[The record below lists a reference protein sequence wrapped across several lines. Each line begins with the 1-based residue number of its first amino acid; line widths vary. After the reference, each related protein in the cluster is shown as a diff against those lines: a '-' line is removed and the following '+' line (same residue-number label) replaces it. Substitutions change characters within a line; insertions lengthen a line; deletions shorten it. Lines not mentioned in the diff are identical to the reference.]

1 MTDTRFPDSH
11 GNGQFQGHDH
21 RRQPSVG
28 QNAAAPMDGAGVSP
42 AGTGG
47 GQGTGHDGDPGP
59 GDERP
64 GLLARAGKRF
74 MDFFWALDSV
84 FSTALYETKNAIR
97 RGWAAW
103 AAFLERFR
111 VEGFF
116 KRRAVDLIDDGLTFG
131 LAIAFVLVAFALPP
145 ILGDEDV
152 WNRNRQYAVTI
163 TDSKGEIIGHRGI
176 RQDDAVPLSEIPPH
190 LIKAVLATED
200 ARFYH
205 HFGVDVIGTLRA
217 AFANVKAQGIVQGGS
232 TLTQQLAKNLFLTP
246 ERSFRRKIHEA
257 FLALWIEARLSKDEI
272 LKMYLDRSYLGAGNY
287 GVEAASQFYFGKSVR
302 DINIHEAAILAGL
315 FKAPSKYAPHIN
327 REAALARAEVV
338 LKRMLDAEFISYGE
352 YMQALNMPV
361 HIVGDRNEYR
371 PDHFLDWVYRETI
384 ETLRAHGL
392 ENNYVVEVKTT
403 IDTALQR
410 KAAELIKEAL
420 EREGRRYNASQGALV
435 ALTPD
440 GAVRAI
446 VGGRDYESSQ
456 FNRATDAWR
465 QPGSAFKPFV
475 YLAAL
480 MNGWRPDSVISDAPI
495 TIGRWTPQNYSRRYH
510 GRVTLT
516 TALVH
521 SYNTVPVRLM
531 TRIGRQAI
539 IETARAAGLQAP
551 IRPVPSMPLGSNE
564 VTVIDITAAYAA
576 FANGGKRIVPYTVL
590 EIRRPDGALIY
601 ARETMGPKP
610 EQTLPPEKV
619 AQLNRML
626 SQVPE
631 RGTARR
637 AFLGFTPQAGKT
649 GTTSSYRDAWFIG
662 YTGHLVT
669 GIWFGNDDYTP
680 TRRMTGGSLPAQT
693 WKAFMIE
700 AVGRLEPKPLPG
712 VPVTE
717 KHLKAWRELQKELKK
732 QKATDGRATASAAGD
747 AGDEASLRTDIAALS
762 DRDILLGTGAA
773 AAAAAAVASRRAA
786 VRGANQ
792 RNARARDL
800 ERRRPT
806 RRSVRRVRKD
816 PVVSALR
823 NMFSLFRTE
832 GRTTRRVYRSNFRG
846 TNFKRTRKG
855 TRNARKTR
863 KFLNIFR

>member
-1 MTDTRFPDSH
+1 MQPTGGSAGGLPPA
-11 GNGQFQGHDH
+11 GNGGGN
-21 RRQPSVG
+21 S
-28 QNAAAPMDGAGVSP
+28 
-42 AGTGG
+42 GG
-47 GQGTGHDGDPGP
+47 GGGSPDDAPGNEGREP
-59 GDERP
+59 GF
-64 GLLARAGKRF
+64 LARAGKRF

-97 RGWAAW
+97 RGWASW

-116 KRRAVDLIDDGLTFG
+116 RRRAVDLIDDGLTLG
-131 LAIAFVLVAFALPP
+131 LAMAFVVVAFALPP

-361 HIVGDRNEYR
+361 QIVGDRNTYR

-392 ENNYVVEVKTT
+392 EGNYVVEVKTT
-403 IDTALQR
+403 IDTAMQR
-410 KAAELIKEAL
+410 KAAELIRTAL
-420 EREGRRYNASQGALV
+420 EREGRRYRASQGALV

-539 IETARAAGLQAP
+539 IDAARAAGLQAP
-551 IRPVPSMPLGSNE
+551 IRPVPSMPLGANE

-576 FANGGKRIVPYTVL
+576 FANGGKRIEPYTVL
-590 EIRRPDGALIY
+590 EIRRPDGTLIY
-601 ARETMGPKP
+601 DRATMGPRP
-610 EQTLPPEKV
+610 EPTLPPDKV

-693 WKAFMIE
+693 WKEFMI
-700 AVGRLEPKPLPG
+700 AAIGRLEPRPLPG

-717 KHLKAWRELQKELKK
+717 KHLKAWHELQKELAK
-732 QKATDGRATASAAGD
+732 QQAPASSRVSASAAGT
-747 AGDEASLRTDIAALS
+747 AVDEAGQRTDIAALS

-773 AAAAAAVASRRAA
+773 AAAATVATTARKAGVQRDRRKAAARLRDQDRRAASRRKA
-786 VRGANQ
+786 
-792 RNARARDL
+792 
-800 ERRRPT
+800 
-806 RRSVRRVRKD
+806 RRVRKD

-832 GRTTRRVYRSNFRG
+832 GRTRRVYRGNFRR
-846 TNFKRTRKG
+846 TNVSRLRKG
-855 TRNARKTR
+855 SRNARKTR
-863 KFLNIFR
+863 RFLNIFR

>member
-1 MTDTRFPDSH
+1 MSSTRFPEGDE
-11 GNGQFQGHDH
+11 G
-21 RRQPSVG
+21 RRQARSAGGSDRPSRAE
-28 QNAAAPMDGAGVSP
+28 Q
-42 AGTGG
+42 
-47 GQGTGHDGDPGP
+47 
-59 GDERP
+59 

-74 MDFFWALDSV
+74 LDFFWALDSV
-84 FSTALYETKNAIR
+84 FSTVLYEVRVALHK
-97 RGWAAW
+97 GWAAW
-103 AAFLERFR
+103 GSFLERFR
-111 VEGFF
+111 IEGFF
-116 KRRAVDLIDDGLTFG
+116 KRRAVDLIDDGLTFA
-131 LAIAFVLVAFALPP
+131 LAMAFVLVAFALPP
-145 ILGDEDV
+145 ITDDGDI

-302 DINIHEAAILAGL
+302 DINIREAAILAGL
-315 FKAPSKYAPHIN
+315 FKAPSKYAPHLN
-327 REAALARAEVV
+327 RDAALARADIV
-338 LKRMLDAEFISYGE
+338 LRRMLDAEFISYGE
-352 YMQALNMPV
+352 YMQALKMPV
-361 HIVGDRNEYR
+361 HVVGDRNEYR
-371 PDHFLDWVYRETI
+371 PNHFLDWVYRETI
-384 ETLRAHGL
+384 DILRVHGL
-392 ENNYVVEVKTT
+392 EDNYVVEVKTT

-410 KAAELIKEAL
+410 KASGLIAAAL
-420 EREGRRYNASQGALV
+420 KREGRRYNASQGALV

-480 MNGWRPDSVISDAPI
+480 MNGWRPDSLISDAPI
-495 TIGRWTPQNYSRRYH
+495 TIGGWTPQNYSRRYH

-531 TRIGRQAI
+531 VRIGKQAI
-539 IETARAAGLQAP
+539 IDVARAAGLRSP
-551 IRPVPSMPLGSNE
+551 IRPVSSMPLGSNE
-564 VTVIDITAAYAA
+564 VTVLDITAAYAA
-576 FANGGKRIVPYTVL
+576 FANGGQRVTPYTVL
-590 EIRRPDGALIY
+590 EIRRPDGMLIY
-601 ARETMGPKP
+601 SRKTQGPRP

-619 AQLNRML
+619 RQLNRML
-626 SQVPE
+626 ALVPE

-637 AFLGFTPQAGKT
+637 AYLGFTPQAGKT
-649 GTTSSYRDAWFIG
+649 GTTSRYRDAWYIG

-669 GIWFGNDDYTP
+669 GIWFGNDDYSSTN
-680 TRRMTGGSLPAQT
+680 RMTGGSLPAQT
-693 WKAFMIE
+693 WKAFMI
-700 AVGRLEPKPLPG
+700 AAIGREKPKPLPG

-717 KHLKAWRELQKELKK
+717 KHMEAWKKLQKEL
-732 QKATDGRATASAAGD
+732 QENRPGGEETPAAEGAAMAETAARDG
-747 AGDEASLRTDIAALS
+747 EADIAALS
-762 DRDILLGTGAA
+762 DSDILMGT
-773 AAAAAAVASRRAA
+773 AAAVATATATKAARRHLRGTTRRRAE
-786 VRGANQ
+786 VQ
-792 RNARARDL
+792 RSQGTRRKIRRAR
-800 ERRRPT
+800 R
-806 RRSVRRVRKD
+806 D
-816 PVVSALR
+816 PVVSALS
-823 NMFSLFRTE
+823 NMFSLFRADDR
-832 GRTTRRVYRSNFRG
+832 GTRRIYRNYQRRQAG
-846 TNFKRTRKG
+846 RQRKAR
-855 TRNARKTR
+855 RNARRAR
-863 KFLNIFR
+863 KFWNIFR